1 MKRKWYWICITIMI
15 TFLTACNNDGHKE
28 DGLALINATNPKPI
42 VLDKKTKEEQDLIH
56 SVEKDIEGF
65 EEIYDV
71 AVLKGENDILV
82 AYKVKHL
89 QRFHMKRIEK
99 KMKDKLTRK
108 YPDETFTVSSDYK
121 IFLEAVELE
130 ENMKDPNYSTEKAE
144 KKLQEIIKLKNEL
157 T

>member
-1 MKRKWYWICITIMI
+1 MI
-15 TFLTACNNDGHKE
+15 VILALLAACNNDGHKE
-28 DGLALINATNPKPI
+28 DGLSLIKATHPKPMSF
-42 VLDKKTKEEQDLIH
+42 DKETTEEEDLIQ
-56 SVEKDIEGF
+56 SVQKDIEGF

-71 AVLKGENDILV
+71 AVLKGKEDILV

-89 QRFHMKRIEK
+89 QRFHMKSIEK
-99 KMKDKLTRK
+99 KMKEKLKKK
-108 YPDETFTVSSDYK
+108 YPKETFTVSSDYK

-130 ENMKDPNYSTEKAE
+130 ENMKDPNYSNEKAE